1 MSLEDI
7 GKDIADA
14 EKRRQAIIAPLPPF
28 SHVAGTKALSQLSRN
43 PLTSVEQLKKR
54 KV

>member
-1 MSLEDI
+1 MSQEEFER
-7 GKDIADA
+7 DIADA

-28 SHVAGTKALSQLSRN
+28 AHAAGTKALSQLSRN

>member
-1 MSLEDI
+1 MSQDDI
-7 GKDIADA
+7 KKDIADA
-14 EKRRQAIIAPLPPF
+14 ESRRKAIIAPLPPF
-28 SHVAGTKALSQLSRN
+28 AHAAGTKALSQLSRN